1 MHRSLL
7 ALILSTLGTVCILH
21 APAAEQ
27 EDWSWDGK
35 ESIEAYAKRTGLKAR
50 ESLDLGGGVVLELVL
65 VPPSSFEI
73 GLVEG
78 KNPEKPVR
86 VITLT
91 RPYYVGKYPVTTAQF
106 RRFVAASQYRTEA
119 EQVGKATAFKNGR
132 FQPEAAN
139 VSWKNPG
146 FAQGDNHPVVL
157 VTWNDAQA
165 FAKWA
170 STQSGRTVRLPRDTE
185 FAYAA
190 RGRAGSLYPW
200 GAQWKGSKAN
210 YQDDCYRSGR
220 SQPKSKPTASN
231 DCFTSTSPVGFY
243 ANASWCGA
251 YDLVG
256 NVWEWCEDRNNT
268 GYYATCPDTDPPPP
282 EKGNGRTTRGG
293 AFSLSKELMTT
304 GIRTGFPPATRFPNI
319 GFRVVVT
326 AEKK

>member
-1 MHRSLL
+1 MHRPLL

-21 APAAEQ
+21 ATAAE

-35 ESIEAYAKRTGLKAR
+35 ESIDAYAKRTGFKAKD
-50 ESLDLGGGVVLELVL
+50 SLDLGGGVTLELVL

-73 GLVEG
+73 GLFNG

-91 RPYYVGKYPVTTAQF
+91 RPYYIGKYPVTTAQF
-106 RRFVAASQYRTEA
+106 RRFAAASKYMTEA
-119 EQVGKATAFKNGR
+119 EQAGKASPFKNGR

-146 FAQGDNHPVVL
+146 FEQRDNHPVVL
-157 VTWNDAQA
+157 VSWIDAQV
-165 FAKWA
+165 FVKWA

-190 RGRAGSLYPW
+190 RGRAGSVYPW
-200 GAQWKGSKAN
+200 GAQWKGTKAN
-210 YQDDCYRSGR
+210 YQDDCYRSGK
-220 SQPKSKPTASN
+220 SQPKSKPTATN
-231 DCFTSTSPVGFY
+231 DCFACTSPVGFY
-243 ANASWCGA
+243 ANGSWCGA

-256 NVWEWCEDRNNT
+256 NVWEWCEDRNNAD
-268 GYYATCPDTDPPPP
+268 YYATCTDTDPPPP
-282 EKGNGRTTRGG
+282 DKGNGRTTRGG
-293 AFSLSKELMTT
+293 AFTLSKELMTT
-304 GIRTGFPPATRFPNI
+304 SLRTGFPPSTRYANI

-326 AEKK
+326 ADKK